1 MFGLFKSDPAKKLRK
16 QYSAKLEAAMHAQRN
31 GDIRGY
37 ATLTEEAEALWKQLE
52 PLERDKPRGFTPK
65 PSGQHHQMVGQFV
78 ALVGGWHML
87 LELCAAGL
95 DAAEKALQGLALFHL
110 LGKGRDYRLPGFVG

>member
-1 MFGLFKSDPAKKLRK
+1 MFDLFKSDPAKKLRK

-52 PLERDKPRGFTPK
+52 PLERDKP
-65 PSGQHHQMVGQFV
+65 
-78 ALVGGWHML
+78 
-87 LELCAAGL
+87 
-95 DAAEKALQGLALFHL
+95 
-110 LGKGRDYRLPGFVG
+110 